1 MMAFGFLDF
10 IPESACQGT
19 RQSKKPAAVT
29 RAGWNLNAVRGDV
42 SFWGESNSTTRF
54 FTFNRKE
61 QGMNTR
67 RGMLF
72 LSFVAVAFLLSACAM
87 QQAGQPGPFQVKS
100 LADGNW
106 KPKADNLIFVLDT
119 SSSMTEGYNGVQKF
133 ATAKGVLA
141 NFNQTMPDL
150 DIQAAIRTFGH
161 DPALSKQSTMLA
173 YGLTGY
179 SRPDFAASLDKIVPA
194 GGPSPMAKALGDV
207 AGDLKDTQGK
217 IAMIVV
223 SDGKDMGKTSLAAAD
238 ALNAQYGDRLCLY
251 TVLVGDNPAGQ
262 RLLADLSKITGCG
275 FATSADNLGTGA
287 QMANFVETVM
297 LEAVVAPPA
306 PAPVVITPPK
316 KPSWVFNDIKF
327 DFDKATLRPES
338 YPVLDGIYEALRDN
352 PGLNVEI
359 QGHTCAIGTDAYNL
373 GLSQRRAITVF
384 EYLKDKGIDASRMTT
399 QGFGESQPI
408 DTNETREGRAN
419 NRRVEFKP
427 IQ

>member
-1 MMAFGFLDF
+1 
-10 IPESACQGT
+10 
-19 RQSKKPAAVT
+19 
-29 RAGWNLNAVRGDV
+29 
-42 SFWGESNSTTRF
+42 
-54 FTFNRKE
+54 
-61 QGMNTR
+61 MNTR

-72 LSFVAVAFLLSACAM
+72 LSFVTVAFLLSACAM

-106 KPKADNLIFVLDT
+106 KPKADNLVFVLDT
-119 SSSMTEGYNGVQKF
+119 SSSMTGGYNGVQKF

-173 YGLTGY
+173 YGLTDY
-179 SRPDFAASLDKIVPA
+179 SRSDFAASLDKIQPA
-194 GGPSPMAKALGDV
+194 GGPSPMEKALGAV
-207 AGDLKDTQGK
+207 AGDLKDTRGK

-223 SDGKDMGKTSLAAAD
+223 SDGKDMGKAPLAAAD
-238 ALNAQYGDRLCLY
+238 ALKAQYGDRLCVY
-251 TVLVGDNPAGQ
+251 TVLVGDDPAGQ
-262 RLLADLSKITGCG
+262 SLLADLSKTTGCG
-275 FATSADNLGTGA
+275 FATSADNLSTGA

-297 LEAVVAPPA
+297 LEAVVAPPPK
-306 PAPVVITPPK
+306 PAPVVKTPPK

-338 YPVLDGIYEALRDN
+338 YPVVDGIYEALRDN
-352 PGLNVEI
+352 PELAVEI
-359 QGHTCAIGTDAYNL
+359 QGHTCAIGTDAYNM
-373 GLSQRRAITVF
+373 GLSQRRANTVLN
-384 EYLKDKGIDASRMTT
+384 YLQNKGIASSRLTAK
-399 QGFGESQPI
+399 GFGESQPI
-408 DTNETREGRAN
+408 DSNETREGRAN